1 TRDLNRR
8 HSSSLL
14 RRPPFPSSPSHPAS
28 ERKIAAP
35 APPSPT
41 LDPTTLGRFRPKTQK
56 PSSSV
61 RRSEAG
67 RRRRS
72 TAGSIGGKAR
82 MGEQDDKNTKAEL
95 KLCGDV
101 AVKRKNYRGASA
113 FYSEAIELDPS
124 DATLYANRSLCYLQ
138 MTEAGKA
145 LRDANT
151 CIKLRPE
158 WLKGYYRKGAALMS
172 FKV

>member
-1 TRDLNRR
+1 MD
-8 HSSSLL
+8 
-14 RRPPFPSSPSHPAS
+14 
-28 ERKIAAP
+28 
-35 APPSPT
+35 
-41 LDPTTLGRFRPKTQK
+41 
-56 PSSSV
+56 
-61 RRSEAG
+61 
-67 RRRRS
+67 
-72 TAGSIGGKAR
+72 
-82 MGEQDDKNTKAEL
+82 EQDDKNTKAEL
-95 KLCGDV
+95 KLCGDI

-172 FKV
+172 FKEYKEACDAFEAGLKLDPGNTEMEKVLQEAVEAMKKDDMAKKKRKCFKPSS